1 MGEWF
6 SYGNRREHFLPE
18 VRSVIEKK
26 AQFLTEIKKCDR
38 KESAAERS
46 FAHSGKNM
54 TYIEEYKEGNKF
66 FGIYLCKSKQ
76 VLKTKAGKTY
86 YSLLLQDKTGV
97 IDAKVWELNNGIADF
112 DAMDFI
118 MTDGSVTSFQGSRQV
133 NVTRIRK
140 AQEGEYDP
148 AEYIPASKYDREE
161 MYQEL
166 VGYIN
171 TIQEPH
177 LKQLTCKYFVEDA
190 EFIKEFKQHSAAK
203 SVHHGFVGGLLQHT
217 LAVTRM
223 CDFFAKN
230 YPILDRD
237 LLITAAIFHDIGK
250 IWELSD
256 FPSNDYTD
264 EGQLLGHIFL
274 GAELI
279 GREAEKIP
287 GFPEVLARELRH
299 CILAHHGELE
309 YGSPKKPA
317 MAEAMALNFA
327 DNADAKLETMTEVYD
342 KAEPTTEWLGYNR
355 LLESNVRQS
364 SGHIQKR
371 K

>member
-1 MGEWF
+1 
-6 SYGNRREHFLPE
+6 
-18 VRSVIEKK
+18 
-26 AQFLTEIKKCDR
+26 
-38 KESAAERS
+38 
-46 FAHSGKNM
+46 M

-86 YSLLLQDKTGV
+86 YSLLLQDKTGI
-97 IDAKVWELNNGIADF
+97 IDAKVWELNNGIDDF

-118 MTDGSVTSFQGSRQV
+118 MTDGMVTSFQGSRQV
-133 NVTRIRK
+133 NISRIRK
-140 AQEGEYDP
+140 AQEGEYNP
-148 AEYIPASKYDREE
+148 AEYIPASKFDREE
-161 MYQEL
+161 MYKSLCEIVQ
-166 VGYIN
+166 
-171 TIQEPH
+171 TIKEPH
-177 LKQLTCKYFVEDA
+177 LKQLAEKYFIKDA

-223 CDFFAKN
+223 CEFFAAN
-230 YPILDRD
+230 YPIIDRD
-237 LLITAAIFHDIGK
+237 LLITAALFHDVGK
-250 IWELSD
+250 MWEISG
-256 FPSNDYTD
+256 FPANEYTD

-279 GREAEKIP
+279 GKEAALIP
-287 GFPEVLARELRH
+287 GFPPKLAAELRH

-317 MAEAMALNFA
+317 IAEAMALNFA

-355 LLESNVRQS
+355 LVESNIRQS
-364 SGHIQKR
+364 SGYVQKR